1 MVCMDSD
8 PTDALKDEL
17 ELMDVSEINALYPP
31 TYIGGVYLDEIGD
44 VLSDVDYSRDPI
56 RITIEPETADADDF
70 RYGVEFTQLT
80 YGDNELRASV
90 SESKAGYVAGKLGEL
105 ECVVDRVLPGVI
117 KHEAEITLFVEA
129 HETTI
134 EAEDG
139 TTNTEDRV
147 PESVYETI
155 DKHDCSLT
163 KVIFHPAGRGY
174 GFPVFELEVSVE

>member
-1 MVCMDSD
+1 MDRD
-8 PTDALKDEL
+8 PTEALEDEL
-17 ELMDVSEINALYPP
+17 ESMDVSEINALYPP
-31 TYIGGVYLDEIGD
+31 TYIGGVYLDEID
-44 VLSDVDYSRDPI
+44 EVLSDVDYSRDPV

-70 RYGVEFTQLT
+70 RYGASFTQLT
-80 YGDNELRASV
+80 YSDDELRASV
-90 SESKAGYVAGKLGEL
+90 SESKAGYVAGELGGL
-105 ECVVDRVLPGVI
+105 DCVVDQVLPGVI
-117 KHEAEITLFVEA
+117 KHDTDITLFVEA

-139 TTNTEDRV
+139 TTNTEDRI

-155 DKHDCSLT
+155 EEHDCSLT